1 MGVRYL
7 QRGVEREARAIPREV
22 VVSAGTL
29 TTPRLLMAS
38 GVGPAEHLREHG
50 IELVSDVPG
59 VGENLQDHLMLIM
72 MWNVDV
78 PTLNLSLTASGF
90 VRHGLDFLVRG
101 RGPAASATAHAV
113 GVLEAP

>member
-1 MGVRYL
+1 M
-7 QRGVEREARAIPREV
+7 
-22 VVSAGTL
+22 SAGTL

-50 IELVSDVPG
+50 IEVVSDVPG
-59 VGENLQDHLMLIM
+59 VGESLQDHLMLIM

-78 PTLNLSLTASGF
+78 PTLNLSLTPSGF

-101 RGPAASATAHAV
+101 RGPAASATAHV
-113 GVLEAP
+113 LGVLEAP

>member
-1 MGVRYL
+1 
-7 QRGVEREARAIPREV
+7 
-22 VVSAGTL
+22 
-29 TTPRLLMAS
+29 MAS

-50 IELVSDVPG
+50 IEVVSDVPG

-78 PTLNLSLTASGF
+78 PTLNLSLTPSGF

-101 RGPAASATAHAV
+101 PRSGRFCHCPRV

>member
-1 MGVRYL
+1 MGVRYF
-7 QRGVEREARAIPREV
+7 QRGVEHEARASREV

-50 IELVSDVPG
+50 IEVVADVPG

-72 MWNVDV
+72 MWNVDI
-78 PTLNLSLTASGF
+78 PTLNLSLTPCGI
-90 VRHGLDFLVRG
+90 R
-101 RGPAASATAHAV
+101 TARARLPRPRPRPGCFGDRPRA